1 MEDGGG
7 DKVDASFGD
16 HGLVVFFSCLSFSAS
31 KQINQKG
38 DRGLKKY
45 LGLLSS
51 TCLFFI
57 ALRGHLRP
65 FSYAQVTT
73 ICTFELA
80 TDQFLCFLNLLCTCL
95 LSTSI
100 F

>member
-38 DRGLKKY
+38 DRG
-45 LGLLSS
+45 
-51 TCLFFI
+51 
-57 ALRGHLRP
+57 
-65 FSYAQVTT
+65 
-73 ICTFELA
+73 
-80 TDQFLCFLNLLCTCL
+80 
-95 LSTSI
+95 
-100 F
+100 